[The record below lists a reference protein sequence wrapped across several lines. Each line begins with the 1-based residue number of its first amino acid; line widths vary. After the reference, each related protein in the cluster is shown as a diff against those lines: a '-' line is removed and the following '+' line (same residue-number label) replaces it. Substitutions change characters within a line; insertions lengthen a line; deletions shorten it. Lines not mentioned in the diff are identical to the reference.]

1 MRQIRRGLCTR
12 MSMLRALAAAAAAEA
27 CFLVFSENSFK
38 Y

>member
-1 MRQIRRGLCTR
+1 
-12 MSMLRALAAAAAAEA
+12 MSMLRALAAAAEA

>member
-12 MSMLRALAAAAAAEA
+12 MSMLRALAAAAEA

>member
-12 MSMLRALAAAAAAEA
+12 MSMLRALAAAAAEA